1 MRLSF
6 KNMQLIIN
14 GKIPDRDMLLKIE
27 NNKGRNLLMK
37 KMIRYINLE

>member
-27 NNKGRNLLMK
+27 NNQREKFIDE